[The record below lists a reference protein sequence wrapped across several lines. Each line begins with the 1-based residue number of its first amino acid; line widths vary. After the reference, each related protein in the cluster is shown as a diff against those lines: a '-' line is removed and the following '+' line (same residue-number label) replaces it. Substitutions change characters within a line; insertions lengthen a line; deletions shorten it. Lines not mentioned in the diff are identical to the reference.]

1 MCRNELTEPQITD
14 ARKLRRAAETMPR
27 GRFVHDTRQGP
38 LDPLDES
45 DDHVVER
52 TVGTFLSDS
61 THPTLI
67 PGHCFMATV
76 CRTGNCTPAMYC
88 AWEPIVRCE
97 NDAAQVNLLLNR
109 ASPWPDADSY
119 LPSEGKVMIH
129 NKQARRLAVRVP
141 RWVDRD
147 AVRIEADG
155 RAATPFRVEG
165 HLVFSA
171 LRQRATVTI
180 TFPVVEAIETYTL
193 KWKQSE
199 FWQESNCPGHTW
211 EPAEEPARY
220 TCRFRGNTLAEI
232 TPRDQGPGYP
242 LYQRDALRQTVAP
255 TRHVTRFVA
264 AKLVVW

>member
-1 MCRNELTEPQITD
+1 
-14 ARKLRRAAETMPR
+14 
-27 GRFVHDTRQGP
+27 
-38 LDPLDES
+38 
-45 DDHVVER
+45 
-52 TVGTFLSDS
+52 
-61 THPTLI
+61 
-67 PGHCFMATV
+67 
-76 CRTGNCTPAMYC
+76 MYC

-97 NDAAQVNLLLNR
+97 NDAAQVNPLLNR
-109 ASPWPDADSY
+109 ASPWLDADSY

-211 EPAEEPARY
+211 QPAGEPARY
-220 TCRFRGNTLAEI
+220 TCRFRGNTLVEI
-232 TPRDQGPGYP
+232 TPRDPGAGPSALSKGCSPADGGPDQTCHAVRGGQAGCLVRPRRRNPPDRGKLSRHPP
-242 LYQRDALRQTVAP
+242 LLTSHYWRDIMNW
-255 TRHVTRFVA
+255 A
-264 AKLVVW
+264 AI